1 MANGLPNFTD
11 EKVLASFLD
20 LMGSTLTVVLQEIR
34 DEGNLTVQGASD
46 LCKVHQILAR
56 MRDACGEGTE
66 WHRANLAFYTLNH
79 MVNAQQEERDYIAK
93 KDIPRNQKSKNR
105 PSIQEVAEQILADL
119 DRD

>member
-20 LMGSTLTVVLQEIR
+20 LMGSTLTVVLQEVR

-46 LCKVHQILAR
+46 LCKVHGILVR
-56 MRDACGEGTE
+56 MRDACGMGTE
-66 WHRANLAFYTLNH
+66 WHRANLAFDTLKY
-79 MVNAQQEERDYIAK
+79 MAQAEAAD
-93 KDIPRNQKSKNR
+93 R
-105 PSIQEVAEQILADL
+105 PSVQEVAEQILADL